1 MTHRLDKRCLLG
13 RRVPPAT
20 KRAGLVVVLAV
31 LSVAL
36 LALAAIAPF
45 ASAATAP
52 EAHAKGSSSA
62 ASARGNCARHARRRA
77 RHRRHCS
84 ARRHVAAKAPAPAL
98 VLVAPAGPT
107 VQPLAPIAVSPPAP
121 APPPP
126 VASAPSSE
134 GDGGGETSEGTEP
147 PSIPHV
153 QVSAVEYAF
162 TLSRTTVPAGKVIF
176 QFVNNG
182 QDEHNL
188 KIAPGEGPLAG
199 SFANTP
205 SKGIGDLQLEIQ
217 PGEYTLF
224 CSLPTHEQKGMKATL
239 TVE

>member
-1 MTHRLDKRCLLG
+1 MSRRVSDRASGDRVSAGG
-13 RRVPPAT
+13 RRMT
-20 KRAGLVVVLAV
+20 LV
-31 LSVAL
+31 LSAL
-36 LALAAIAPF
+36 LAAAVTAP
-45 ASAATAP
+45 AATATAP
-52 EAHAKGSSSA
+52 EGHRQGDAPRSSHRGRCASRAHRLG
-62 ASARGNCARHARRRA
+62 RGRRRCT
-77 RHRRHCS
+77 HRQ
-84 ARRHVAAKAPAPAL
+84 AATKAPVPAL
-98 VLVAPAGPT
+98 ALSAPVGPT
-107 VQPLAPIAVSPPAP
+107 IQPLAPSAAPPPAP
-121 APPPP
+121 APPAPAP
-126 VASAPSSE
+126 ATPGPASQGMEP
-134 GDGGGETSEGTEP
+134 GVGGGEVGEGVEP
-147 PSIPHV
+147 PSVPHV

-188 KIAPGEGPLAG
+188 KIALGEGPLAG

-205 SKGIGDLQLEIQ
+205 SKGISDLQLEIQ